1 MKRYLSAIIFIVA
14 ALGMTILVCDSTQ
27 AQPKRKA
34 RGNTYTKADVDRII
48 KRVETRADNFK
59 REFDKALDKSRLNGS
74 NREDELNGY
83 AKDLE
88 RQTDELRREFDRR
101 DLWIENKDEV
111 RRCLNTASK
120 LDVAMRNRT
129 LGRDVETTWAAL
141 RYELN
146 TLAKVYNLPVVGSS
160 VYN

>member
-1 MKRYLSAIIFIVA
+1 MKRYLSTIIFVVA
-14 ALGMTILVCDSTQ
+14 ALGMTILLSDSTQ
-27 AQPKRKA
+27 AQRKA

>member
-1 MKRYLSAIIFIVA
+1 MKRYLSTIIFVVA
-14 ALGMTILVCDSTQ
+14 ALGMTILMSDSTQ
-27 AQPKRKA
+27 AQRKA

-120 LDVAMRNRT
+120 IDVAMRNRT

-160 VYN
+160 ASN